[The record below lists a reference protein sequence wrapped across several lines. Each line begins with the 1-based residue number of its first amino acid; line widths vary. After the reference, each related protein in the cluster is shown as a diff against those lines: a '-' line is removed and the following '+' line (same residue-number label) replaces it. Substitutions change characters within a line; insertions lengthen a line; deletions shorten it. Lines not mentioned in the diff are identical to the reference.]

1 MKKIL
6 VKYRNFTF
14 GELTFENGKF
24 CYKAD
29 ENVVKDAM
37 LDGYPVFLY
46 YVDKSF
52 ESETLPE
59 SLMNFVPA
67 KNSELYTMADVQE
80 EDSLFEILYKVAG
93 QSLYDG
99 ELYISQN

>member
-14 GELTFENGKF
+14 GELSFENNKF
-24 CYKAD
+24 CYKANED
-29 ENVVKDAM
+29 VVREAL
-37 LDGYPVFLY
+37 LDGCPVFLY

-52 ESETLPE
+52 ESEKLPS
-59 SLMNFVPA
+59 SLMDFVPA
-67 KNSELYTMADVQE
+67 KDSELYVMADIKE
-80 EDSLFEILYKVAG
+80 DDSLFEVLYKVAG
-93 QSLYDG
+93 QNLYDG